1 MASNSSILKTLI
13 YSDIFDFPLTKEEI
27 WKFLIAVNVDRAS
40 FEKTLTEFPLVK
52 WEHEKGFYFLS
63 GRGEI
68 VEKRIKKKKE
78 SKKKITLAKK
88 IIKKLSFFPTVLF
101 IGISGGLA
109 LENSKEKDDIDLFVI
124 TRANTLWITR
134 LLLVLL
140 LILMGQYRGRGKKES
155 QKICLNML
163 IDEDALMFE
172 KDRQNLYAA
181 HEIAQLK
188 PIFNRNN
195 TYKKF
200 LNVNRRWVSRFL
212 PNAIGRITNYESRI
226 KERKNP
232 LFIFEKVAKLVQLI
246 YMKRHRTREVI
257 SDHFLAFHPFE
268 YKNYVLEEYNR
279 RLKKYEI

>member
-1 MASNSSILKTLI
+1 MASNSSILKTLV

-27 WKFLIAVNVDRAS
+27 WKFLIGKKIDKKT
-40 FEKTLTEFPLVK
+40 FEKELEATPLGCNSK
-52 WEHEKGFYFLS
+52 FYFLS
-63 GRGEI
+63 QREEI
-68 VEKRIKKKKE
+68 VEKRNKKKE
-78 SKKKITLAKK
+78 ISQEKIKIAKK
-88 IIKKLSFFPTVLF
+88 IIEKLSFVPTVLL

-124 TRANTLWITR
+124 TRLNTLWITR

-163 IDEDALMFE
+163 ISEKALMFE
-172 KDRQNLYAA
+172 KDRQNLYTA
-181 HEIAQLK
+181 HEIVQLK
-188 PIFNRNN
+188 PIFNRSN

-200 LNVNRRWVSRFL
+200 ITANHWVKKFL
-212 PNAIGRITNYESRI
+212 PNAVGRITNYESRI

-279 RLKKYEI
+279 RLRKYEI